1 MARSLW
7 IGGAV
12 VAATY
17 GMLRLFRR
25 RSRSGMTRMM
35 NSSRRMFRKL
45 AR

>member
-12 VAATY
+12 VAAIY
-17 GMLRLFRR
+17 GMVRLFRK
-25 RSRSGMTRMM
+25 RSTSGMTRMM
-35 NSSRRMFRKL
+35 NSGRRMVRKF